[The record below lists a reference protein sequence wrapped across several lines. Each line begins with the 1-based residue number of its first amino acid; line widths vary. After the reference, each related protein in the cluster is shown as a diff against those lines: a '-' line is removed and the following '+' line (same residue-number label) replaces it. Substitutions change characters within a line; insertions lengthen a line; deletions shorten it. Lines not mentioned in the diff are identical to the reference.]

1 MGISVRRRTSST
13 VKSDP
18 TRVMLPLWVGTQG
31 YNVRYTLHPAILD
44 AHLLECRTNSLALR
58 QSFAVSTTATH
69 RADVDL

>member
-1 MGISVRRRTSST
+1 
-13 VKSDP
+13 
-18 TRVMLPLWVGTQG
+18 MLPLWVGTQG